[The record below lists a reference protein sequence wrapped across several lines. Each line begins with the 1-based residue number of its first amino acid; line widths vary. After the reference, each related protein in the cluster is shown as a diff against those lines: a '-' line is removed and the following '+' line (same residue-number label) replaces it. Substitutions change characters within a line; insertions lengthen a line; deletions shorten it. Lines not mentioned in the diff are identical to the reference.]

1 MSTAKMGIATS
12 SVQSLAALGNSNDS
26 HAKYAGTIAI
36 TDASVGATKM
46 ERVPPFPDLRCRIE
60 SQMPIGLE
68 TTGHAAATTTTAR
81 AAWSRKRCP
90 AANIVASASSNCT
103 ACHTK
108 NAVNRPCAF
117 SSPIAG
123 LTGK

>member
-1 MSTAKMGIATS
+1 MGIATS
-12 SVQSLAALGNSNDS
+12 SVQSLAALGENIPL
-26 HAKYAGTIAI
+26 HAKYDGTIAI
-36 TDASVGATKM
+36 TDASVSATKM

-60 SQMPIGLE
+60 SQTPNGLD
-68 TTGHAAATTTTAR
+68 TTGHAATTTTTTTTTR
-81 AAWSRKRCP
+81 AAWSRKKYP

-103 ACHTK
+103 ACYAK

-117 SSPIAG
+117 RRPIAG